1 MFQVAPY
8 QPSDETSVCEV
19 WMQAFLTQADYWPS
33 FVRRVE
39 PENIRVLRTGGSP
52 IGMLGLYRMS
62 QWFGGRSVPCGG
74 YAAVAIAPEYRQR
87 GAAKHMLM
95 HTLQELRHQNVPL
108 AALYPTSQAVYR
120 AVGFEQ
126 AGSRCH
132 YELDVKHIGL
142 GERSLTAKRVP
153 STDATPFAELHRR
166 RAQQEN
172 GNLERSPGLWDRLL
186 VNQFNQPQYAY
197 VVEENG
203 QPSGYLFYYLDDAGH
218 SRPAKIWV
226 RDWCALTAGAAR
238 RLWTLL
244 ADHGSVVETVN
255 WFGPENDP
263 MLALVAEC
271 QPSKMRLQ
279 RWMLRITDVASA
291 LQQRGYPGVSGEL
304 HLEVTDTLIAEN
316 SGRYVLKVADGNPSV
331 ERGGGGEL
339 KCGIRGLA
347 PLYTGL
353 FRPAV
358 LAQLGWITGTPEAL
372 AMAAKLFGG
381 SEPWMGEYF

>member
-8 QPSDETSVCEV
+8 QSADESAVCEI
-19 WMQAFLTQADYWPS
+19 WMQAFNTNADYWPT

-39 PENIRVLRTGGSP
+39 PANVRVLRSGGAP

-74 YAAVAIAPEYRQR
+74 YSAVAIAPEYRQR
-87 GAAKHMLM
+87 GAAKQLLT
-95 HTLQELRHQNVPL
+95 HTLRELREQHVPL
-108 AALYPTSQAVYR
+108 AALYPSSQAVYR

-132 YELDVKHIGL
+132 YELNVKHIGL
-142 GERSLTAKRVP
+142 GERGLTAKRVAA
-153 STDATPFAELHRR
+153 TDAAPFVELHRR

-186 VNQFNQPQYAY
+186 VNPFSQMQYAY

-203 QPSGYLFYYLDDAGH
+203 EPAGYLIYYLDDAGH
-218 SRPAKIWV
+218 SEPTNIWV
-226 RDWCALTAGAAR
+226 RDWCAITAGAAR

-244 ADHGSVVETVN
+244 SDHGSIVEAVN

-271 QPSKMRLQ
+271 KPSKMTLQ
-279 RWMLRITDVASA
+279 RWMLRITDVAVA
-291 LQQRGYPGVSGEL
+291 LQQRGYPAAVGEL
-304 HLEVTDTLIAEN
+304 HLEVTDTLISEN
-316 SGRYVLKVADGNPSV
+316 SGRCVLKVSDGTAVV
-331 ERGGGGEL
+331 EPGGRGDL
-339 KCGIRGLA
+339 KCGVRGLV

-358 LAQLGWITGTPEAL
+358 LAQLGWITGTPESL
-372 AMAAKLFGG
+372 ATAARLFGG